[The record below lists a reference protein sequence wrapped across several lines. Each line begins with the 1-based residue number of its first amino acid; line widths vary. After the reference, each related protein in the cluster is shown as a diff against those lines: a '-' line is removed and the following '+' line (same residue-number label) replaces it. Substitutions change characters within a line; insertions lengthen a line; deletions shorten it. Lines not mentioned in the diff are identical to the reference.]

1 MHFKYKFVLAV
12 GLLFGTATVAQVKLA
27 PIFTDNMILQRN
39 TQASLWGWSSSGKAV
54 IVTTSWNNKK
64 YTAKADASGKWKV
77 QVQTPQAGGPYTVN
91 FNDGKPLTIQN
102 VLIGE
107 VWICSGQS
115 NMEMPVKGFR
125 GQPVD
130 GSNDLILH
138 SRNKNIRLYTVP
150 RAGSTTPMDTS
161 KQSAWKEADLE
172 AVANFSATAYHF
184 GKMLHELLNVPIGL
198 VNVSYGGSVA
208 EAWMNTNSLKEF
220 PEISIPGKN
229 DTIRQPN
236 KMPTILY
243 NGMLHPITGYSMK
256 GVIWYQ
262 GESNYER
269 ADQYEQLFP
278 ALVKLWR
285 SLWQQGEF
293 PFYFA
298 QIAPYAYAQ
307 LPPYRVG
314 GKFNSAFIRDAQR
327 KSADK
332 IPNSGMAVLID
343 AGEEKSIHPA
353 NKKLAGERLAVLA
366 LAKTYGLKGFGY
378 ESPSYDSLVVT
389 GNIAEVKFKNATN
402 WLTSY
407 GKELKLFEVAGKDK
421 VFYPA
426 TAVIQRSSVLVSSPQ
441 VKEPVAVR
449 YAFRDF
455 VTGELY
461 STEGLPVSSFR
472 TDNWDQ

>member
-1 MHFKYKFVLAV
+1 MHRKPT
-12 GLLFGTATVAQVKLA
+12 LLLSIFIISIAATAQLRLA

-39 TQASLWGWSSSGKAV
+39 TQASIWGWTTSSKTV
-54 IVTTSWNNKK
+54 TITTSWNNKK
-64 YTAKADASGKWKV
+64 YTTKADATGKWKV
-77 QVQTPQAGGPYTVN
+77 QVQTPEAGGPYTLN

-107 VWICSGQS
+107 VWLCSGQS

-125 GQPVD
+125 GQPIN

-138 SRNKNIRLYTVP
+138 STNKNIRLYTVP
-150 RAGSTTPMDTS
+150 RGGTTTPMDTS
-161 KQSAWKEADLE
+161 KQSTWKEAGLE
-172 AVANFSATAYHF
+172 SVSNFSATGYYF
-184 GKMLHELLNVPIGL
+184 GKMLNELLNVPIGL
-198 VNVSYGGSVA
+198 INVSYGGSVA
-208 EAWMNTNSLKEF
+208 EAWMNESSLKDF
-220 PEISIPGKN
+220 ADIKIPAKN

-236 KMPTILY
+236 KMPTVLY
-243 NGMLHPITGYSMK
+243 NAMLHPVIGYTIK
-256 GVIWYQ
+256 GVTWYQ

-285 SLWQQGEF
+285 TLWNQGEF

-298 QIAPYAYAQ
+298 QIAPYSYAQ

-314 GKFNSAFIRDAQR
+314 GKFNSAFLRDAQR
-327 KSADK
+327 KAADK
-332 IPNSGMAVLID
+332 ILNSGMAVLTD
-343 AGEEKSIHPA
+343 AGEENSIHPA
-353 NKKLAGERLAVLA
+353 NKKAPGERLAVLA

-378 ESPSYDSLVVT
+378 ESPSYDSLVIN
-389 GNIAEVKFKNATN
+389 GNIAEVKFKNASS

-407 GKELKLFEVAGKDK
+407 GKELLLFEVAGKDK
-421 VFYPA
+421 IFYPA
-426 TAVIQRSSVLVSSPQ
+426 KAFIQRSAVLVSSPQ